1 MVASPAA
8 AKVWLA
14 AWCTS
19 RNPTM
24 RMITIAEVDGR

>member
-1 MVASPAA
+1 MVTTPAA
-8 AKVWLA
+8 AKVWVA
-14 AWCTS
+14 ACRRS